1 MILGTFLA
9 SLLAYLI
16 GSISFS
22 IVFVRFKTG
31 GDVRRHGSNNA
42 GATNASRIL
51 GKKWGL
57 FIVFLD
63 LVKVVVAAFVA
74 LGISAIPHPLFSKTS
89 LFIPALFALIGH
101 CYPIYYK
108 FKGGKAVSC
117 FIGLILVAN
126 GFYAVIFTII
136 WWTTIFVFRK
146 ISISS
151 LAATIGVLILAWVP
165 QISSLSNF
173 SINGDDFIKIYFQ
186 DDFVSRQTWMNYFH
200 NLVNSQGEPFF
211 ESWLMI
217 NITVTI
223 GGVILI
229 TKHRSNIQRLFKG
242 TEPYYFKYGQ
252 KTKRIN
258 VNADTNQDSKVDQA
272 DLKQNKKVQIK
283 KGNSPF

>member
-1 MILGTFLA
+1 MILGTLFA
-9 SLLAYLI
+9 SIIGYLI

-31 GDVRRHGSNNA
+31 GDVRKHGSNNA

-63 LVKVVVAAFVA
+63 LVKVVVASFVA
-74 LGISAIPHPLFSKTS
+74 LGISAIPHSLFSETS

-101 CYPIYYK
+101 CYPVYYK

-173 SINGDDFIKIYFQ
+173 SINGSDFNQIYFQ
-186 DDFVSRQTWMNYFH
+186 DDFVSRQTWMNFFH
-200 NLVNSQGEPFF
+200 SFVGQDGDYFF
-211 ESWLMI
+211 ESWLVI

-223 GGVILI
+223 GGIILI
-229 TKHRSNIQRLFKG
+229 IKHHANIKRLFQG
-242 TEPYYFKYGQ
+242 TEPYYFTYGQ
-252 KTKRIN
+252 KTKRID
-258 VNADTNQDSKVDQA
+258 VTKESDQLVEKESVVKELKSK
-272 DLKQNKKVQIK
+272 ITK
-283 KGNSPF
+283 KGNSSE